1 MKKIQLLTLTL
12 GHEKYFRRDIP
23 KIRGYFGRQFPQYI
37 QLHHHIESNKF
48 IYAYPLV
55 QYKVL
60 NYTPTIV
67 GINSGADVL
76 KQIQFSISEMKI
88 ADAVIPI
95 TEKSITVSEQ
105 KFGLDKELH
114 FYKFVSPWLAL
125 NQKNYH
131 SYRNADYHGK
141 FDLLNRILV
150 GNLLSMSKAMEYTV
164 PDRIEITNDTRLK
177 PVKLKGMDMS
187 GFSGLFAC
195 NFIIPDNMGI
205 GKSVARGF
213 GTVKQISIE
222 DVGKYY

>member
-1 MKKIQLLTLTL
+1 MKKIQILILTL

-37 QLHHHIESNKF
+37 QLHHHIEANKF

-67 GINSGADVL
+67 GINDGADVL
-76 KQIQFSISEMKI
+76 KQIQFNISEMKI
-88 ADAVIPI
+88 GESMIPI
-95 TEKSITVSEQ
+95 TEKTITVKEQ
-105 KFGLDKELH
+105 DYGMDEELH

-131 SYRNADYHGK
+131 SFRDSDVTGRL
-141 FDLLNRILV
+141 DLLNRILI
-150 GNLLSMSKAMEYTV
+150 GNLLSMSKSFDYTV
-164 PDRIEITNDTRLK
+164 PDQIVITNDTRLK
-177 PVKLKGMDMS
+177 PAKLKGMDMS
-187 GFSGLFAC
+187 GFTGFFAC
-195 NFIIPDNMGI
+195 NFIIPDYLGI

-222 DVGKYY
+222 DIAKYY